1 MAPSPSISIPIND
14 RPFFLAFPALGYCWH
29 LGGGAGGLHVLTKD
43 RRGLL
48 GLFVL
53 SALAGCGTARAPRPH
68 GVPGPSDNIQLSC
81 VPYARA
87 RSGIEL
93 RGDAWQWWDA
103 AVGRY
108 TRARRPHVGSVI
120 VLARTARLAS
130 GHVAVV
136 SRVVST
142 REIRVDHANWAS
154 GSARGRVA
162 QDQPVMD
169 VSVGNDW
176 SQIRVWYPRLN
187 DYGNTVFAAH
197 GFILPRM
204 DLAAR

>member
-1 MAPSPSISIPIND
+1 MN
-14 RPFFLAFPALGYCWH
+14 
-29 LGGGAGGLHVLTKD
+29 
-43 RRGLL
+43 RRGLM
-48 GLFVL
+48 GLFAL
-53 SALAGCGTARAPRPH
+53 SALAGCGTSRAPTPL
-68 GVPGPSDNIQLSC
+68 GVPGAGDNIQMSC

-103 AVGRY
+103 ASGRY
-108 TRARRPHVGSVI
+108 ARARRPHPGSVM
-120 VLARTARLAS
+120 VVARSSRLPS
-130 GHVAVV
+130 GHVAFV

-162 QDQPVMD
+162 QDQPVLD
-169 VSVGNDW
+169 VSPGNDW
-176 SQIRVWYPRLN
+176 SQIRVWYPRSN
-187 DYGNTVFAAH
+187 AYGNTVFAAH

-204 DLAAR
+204 EVASR

>member
-1 MAPSPSISIPIND
+1 MA
-14 RPFFLAFPALGYCWH
+14 L
-29 LGGGAGGLHVLTKD
+29 D

-48 GLFVL
+48 GLFAL
-53 SALAGCGTARAPRPH
+53 SALTGCGTSRAPRPH
-68 GVPGPSDNIQLSC
+68 GVPEPGDNIQISC

-103 AVGRY
+103 AAGRY
-108 TRARRPHVGSVI
+108 TRARRPRPGSVI
-120 VLARTARLAS
+120 VVARSSRLPS

-162 QDQPVMD
+162 QDQPMLD
-169 VSVGNDW
+169 VSPGNDW
-176 SQIRVWYPRLN
+176 SQIRVWYQRLN

-197 GFILPRM
+197 GFILPRTEV
-204 DLAAR
+204 ASR